1 MRKKKYFNK
10 FSIITAVFLI
20 TLMADGLWMN
30 RAVTESNDDG
40 SKNMAARFD
49 FALIG
54 DIPRIGDPAIE
65 PDLKPFLRL
74 RDEINGTGGIQFVI
88 HNGDYKT
95 GGSECSDE
103 NMNRWLELCNSF
115 SDPFVY
121 IVGDNEWTDCHR
133 EKCGGYEPVERLE
146 ALREKFYFTP
156 YALGKRGYKLYLERQ
171 SNTTSDE
178 RFKIF
183 SENFRWVYKGVMFVG
198 LNVQGSNN
206 NYQRMHL
213 VHSLLSILPTGR
225 NGDLEEFTLRN
236 KACNG
241 FLRESFRIA
250 RKNSNFGVMV
260 IIQGSP
266 PQFER
271 NSNKPEDGFVDFL
284 NTLTEETVAFIKKP
298 VVLVHG
304 DSHYFR
310 VDKPMYDSNGR
321 RIENFTRIETFGAP
335 DVHWVNVMV
344 DSRNPELF
352 RFIPKIVKGN
362 LVEH

>member
-115 SDPFVY
+115 SDPF
-121 IVGDNEWTDCHR
+121 I
-133 EKCGGYEPVERLE
+133 
-146 ALREKFYFTP
+146 
-156 YALGKRGYKLYLERQ
+156 
-171 SNTTSDE
+171 
-178 RFKIF
+178 
-183 SENFRWVYKGVMFVG
+183 
-198 LNVQGSNN
+198 
-206 NYQRMHL
+206 
-213 VHSLLSILPTGR
+213 
-225 NGDLEEFTLRN
+225 
-236 KACNG
+236 
-241 FLRESFRIA
+241 
-250 RKNSNFGVMV
+250 
-260 IIQGSP
+260 
-266 PQFER
+266 
-271 NSNKPEDGFVDFL
+271 
-284 NTLTEETVAFIKKP
+284 
-298 VVLVHG
+298 
-304 DSHYFR
+304 
-310 VDKPMYDSNGR
+310 
-321 RIENFTRIETFGAP
+321 
-335 DVHWVNVMV
+335 
-344 DSRNPELF
+344 
-352 RFIPKIVKGN
+352 FIP
-362 LVEH
+362 